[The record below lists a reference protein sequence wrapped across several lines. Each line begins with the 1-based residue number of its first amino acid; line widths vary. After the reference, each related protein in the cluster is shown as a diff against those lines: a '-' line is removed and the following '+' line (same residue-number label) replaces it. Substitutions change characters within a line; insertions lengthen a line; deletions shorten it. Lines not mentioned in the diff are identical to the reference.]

1 LLKTITRKQPLS
13 QKFTFGDMKRFY
25 LSLLFFVI
33 CGFAKNFAQTQ
44 RIVADKIIAKVGDK
58 IILKSD
64 IDNAINDYKRQAAD
78 VQLPPNPE
86 CSFLEGQ
93 LVQKTLVLQ
102 AQKDSLVITDDEI
115 DALLDNRIRFFINE
129 YGSQEVL
136 EQIAGKTVYQLKE
149 DLRQPF
155 VERQLADKMQ
165 SKILENVKITPV
177 EVKAFYDK
185 IPKDSLPF
193 FESELEIAQIVIYP
207 KANKDIQVYI
217 TNQLNDLK
225 RQVESGQKRFADL
238 AKIYSQDP
246 GSKENGGQYSLNRND
261 KIWDPVFLAA
271 AFKLKEGQVS
281 PVIQTKFG
289 LHIIQMVSRAGDDA
303 VIRHILIIPS
313 VTNAEINDAK
323 QKMDS
328 IRSGI
333 IAGTISFNEAVQKYS
348 EDDAT
353 KYNAGRIVSPVNGS
367 SSITID
373 QLDKDIV
380 PKLKDIKVGDIT
392 QPFSYT
398 DERGKTA
405 VRIVYLAH
413 KTQPHRENLKDDY
426 DRVAQ
431 QALGEKKQQVLET
444 WFKQHVPDFY
454 IDIDP
459 QYKACKNL
467 NFWFT
472 NESTASN

>member
-1 LLKTITRKQPLS
+1 MK
-13 QKFTFGDMKRFY
+13 KFC
-25 LSLLFFVI
+25 LSLLFFVV
-33 CGFAKNFAQTQ
+33 CCYTKDFAQTQ

-64 IDNAINDYKRQAAD
+64 IDNAIIDYKRQAAD

-93 LVQKTLVLQ
+93 LVQKVLVLQ
-102 AQKDSLVITDDEI
+102 AQKDSLMITDDEI
-115 DALLDNRIRFFINE
+115 DALLDNRIRYFINE
-129 YGSQEVL
+129 YGSQDVL

-155 VERQLADKMQ
+155 IERQLADKMQ
-165 SKILENVKITPV
+165 TKILENVRITPT

-193 FESELEIAQIVIYP
+193 FESQLEIAQIVIYP
-207 KANKDIQVYI
+207 KANKDIEAYI
-217 TNQLNDLK
+217 TNQLNDIK
-225 RQVESGQKRFADL
+225 QQVESGKKKFSDL

-246 GSKENGGQYSLNRND
+246 GSKDNGGQYSINRND
-261 KIWDPVFLAA
+261 KNWDPVFLAA

-313 VTNAEINDAK
+313 VTNTEINDAK

-328 IRSGI
+328 IRSSI
-333 IAGTISFNEAVQKYS
+333 IAGTISFNESVQKYS

-353 KYNAGRIVSPVNGS
+353 KYNAGRITSPIDGS
-367 SSITID
+367 TSVTID
-373 QLDKDIV
+373 QLDKDVV
-380 PKLKDIKVGDIT
+380 PKLKDMKVGEIT

-398 DERGKTA
+398 DDRGKTA
-405 VRIVYLAH
+405 VRIVYLVH
-413 KTQPHRENLKDDY
+413 ETQPHRENLKDDY

-431 QALGEKKQQVLET
+431 QALAEKKQQVLET

-459 QYKACKNL
+459 QYKGCKSL
-467 NFWFT
+467 DFWFT
-472 NESTASN
+472 AENTVSN